1 MRYAITFAII
11 SLISLCHSCQR
22 ELPPQSVAGYID
34 AASNEQRI
42 VVNAIDSAT
51 VTLATPRTMVF
62 AIDDNTTYESS
73 GIAEG
78 NIVEVVFQPSEEGT
92 TPTAIAIYT
101 DDTYPRAL
109 GRWSNNEQ
117 NRLRIDIELMP
128 SGKIRQHL
136 PTQTVQFT
144 RWQLTEKEN
153 IITLSG
159 EVSLPPAYD
168 NKAKGK
174 KSATSTKKQNE
185 EQEVTPPARR
195 QMEFTTTATI
205 GYEGDRRTIT
215 IESDKKQHSVLY
227 RIE

>member
-78 NIVEVVFQPSEEGT
+78 NIVEVVFQP
-92 TPTAIAIYT
+92 
-101 DDTYPRAL
+101 
-109 GRWSNNEQ
+109 Q
-117 NRLRIDIELMP
+117 
-128 SGKIRQHL
+128 
-136 PTQTVQFT
+136 
-144 RWQLTEKEN
+144 
-153 IITLSG
+153 
-159 EVSLPPAYD
+159 
-168 NKAKGK
+168 
-174 KSATSTKKQNE
+174 
-185 EQEVTPPARR
+185 
-195 QMEFTTTATI
+195 
-205 GYEGDRRTIT
+205 
-215 IESDKKQHSVLY
+215 
-227 RIE
+227 